1 MSLLFREDERERKGE
16 YVCEREGERL
26 YLFLLLESLLAGGDE
41 GDSGETELL
50 RLLPVLLLQ
59 GLH

>member
-1 MSLLFREDERERKGE
+1 MSLLFREDERERK
-16 YVCEREGERL
+16 GERL

-41 GDSGETELL
+41 GDGGETELL

-59 GLH
+59 GLD